1 MTYQNPNNTLRGSVA
16 QGSNDPGVD
25 LGETCALAEIDAV
38 GYTYGPARTV
48 LVLPLLV
55 GDRGVTSSGWVRVR
69 SLTSWP
75 AGPGRAE
82 PR

>member
-1 MTYQNPNNTLRGSVA
+1 MTYQNPNNTLRGRVV

-25 LGETCALAEIDAV
+25 LGETCAFAEIDAV
-38 GYTYGPARTV
+38 GYAYGPVRTF

-69 SLTSWP
+69 SLTCWP
-75 AGPGRAE
+75 AGAGRAE
-82 PR
+82 SR